1 MPYLQFDKAQA
12 CFCWGVVIML
22 WEIEVVKG
30 KHPCE
35 GKTLTEKASAGK
47 NTCME
52 QPQKLLNKPQALP
65 MLNVTP

>member
-1 MPYLQFDKAQA
+1 MPYLQFDKVQA
-12 CFCWGVVIML
+12 FFCWGVVIML

-47 NTCME
+47 NTCMG
-52 QPQKLLNKPQALP
+52 QP
-65 MLNVTP
+65 